1 MEFGTLLCFFSH
13 IGSYNLLHICMTQV
27 NTGQYGNEYRGN
39 DLKVEQA
46 WLQGVSG
53 CNVTVTVV
61 DDGKSTLKCVRK
73 S

>member
-1 MEFGTLLCFFSH
+1 
-13 IGSYNLLHICMTQV
+13 MTQL

-61 DDGKSTLKCVRK
+61 DDGKSFYVWGK
-73 S
+73 SVKRHV